1 MSAIGDYIHLTAEGY
16 SKYGIAKNDKYNGE
30 ATNLASSI
38 DAQKTEIYNR
48 LTNNT
53 KNITN
58 GNVETFEAILNTTK
72 EELEK
77 QKEDDNSIRAQL
89 KKKLDDKFG
98 ETMGEID
105 WSTLNISEKQGQK
118 SSVSYI
124 RQNMKFS
131 AIEKNVQQL
140 NSILDDLRSTDGI
153 SNIEEIDQQ
162 IAALNQQYTKLQE
175 DIKATDRG
183 QTIASLLKNKEY
195 NNKNNLS
202 QDFEAFRKSL
212 NTLISQYVS
221 MPAINLQKG
230 DLFEDLIALAPLT
243 AQEEAKDAVE
253 KEMYKTGFV
262 LGKQREKVE
271 FNKQAFKNITKDFE
285 NGTLSTSRKVQ
296 GKIDVLLKWQ
306 GEDLKISAK
315 NVNLQAYYIH
325 ILSGSSFL
333 YMIQDLNGDFVNHFI
348 NVFSIQ
354 GKNKNSLST
363 KFTKEREMSMDAMK
377 FILMYKAL
385 TGDNYQRKAANVFA
399 VNDNSSSG
407 KGSIKVYTMNQL
419 IDKIESK
426 GLYKKGVT
434 LNGKTTLNKDFKIKG
449 NIKVKATKETEEYN
463 TQAAKIRITNIL
475 SYLHSQKI
483 HASLSTNAF
492 KS

>member
-1 MSAIGDYIHLTAEGY
+1 MSAIGDYIHLKAEGY

-53 KNITN
+53 KSIKNENI
-58 GNVETFEAILNTTK
+58 ETFEAILNTTK

-89 KKKLDDKFG
+89 KKRLDNKFE

-105 WSTLNISEKQGQK
+105 WSTLNVSKKQGQK
-118 SSVSYI
+118 NSIPYA
-124 RQNMKFS
+124 RQNTKLS
-131 AIEKNVQQL
+131 TIEEDVQQL
-140 NSILDDLRSTDGI
+140 NKILKKLRSTDGV
-153 SNIEEIDQQ
+153 SNIEEISQQ
-162 IAALNQQYTKLQE
+162 ITALNKQYKKLKNNI
-175 DIKATDRG
+175 IKTDRG
-183 QTIASLLKNKEY
+183 QTIASLL
-195 NNKNNLS
+195 NNKKYDSETLFQN
-202 QDFEAFRKSL
+202 FEAFRKNL
-212 NTLISQYVS
+212 NTSISQYAS

-230 DLFEDLIALAPLT
+230 DLFENLIALAPLT
-243 AQEEAKDAVE
+243 AQKIAVDAIEEK
-253 KEMYKTGFV
+253 MYKTGFV
-262 LGKQREKVE
+262 LGGQREKVE
-271 FNKQAFKNITKDFE
+271 FNKQVFKNITTGFE
-285 NGTLSTSRKVQ
+285 NGTLSTSRNAQ

-315 NVNLQAYYIH
+315 NVNLQAYYVH

-348 NVFSIQ
+348 NVYSIQ
-354 GKNKNSLST
+354 DKTKNSLSGQF
-363 KFTKEREMSMDAMK
+363 KKQREISMDTMK
-377 FILMYKAL
+377 FALMYKAL

-399 VNDNSSSG
+399 INDNTSSG

-419 IDKIESK
+419 IEKIISK
-426 GLYKKGVT
+426 KLYTKGIT
-434 LNGKTTLNKDFKIKG
+434 LGGKTTLNQDFKIKG
-449 NIKVKATKETEEYN
+449 NRKVKATKDTAEYN
-463 TQAAKIRITNIL
+463 AQAAKIRITNIL

-483 HASLSTNAF
+483 HASLSTDAF

>member
-16 SKYGIAKNDKYNGE
+16 SKYGIAKNDKYNGK

-48 LTNNT
+48 LTDNT

-58 GNVETFEAILNTTK
+58 ENVKTFEAILNTTK

-89 KKKLDDKFG
+89 KKRLDNRFE

-105 WSTLNISEKQGQK
+105 WSTLNVSKKQEQK
-118 SSVSYI
+118 NSIPYA
-124 RQNMKFS
+124 RQNMKLS
-131 AIEKNVQQL
+131 TIEEDVQQL
-140 NSILDDLRSTDGI
+140 NKILNELRSTDGI
-153 SNIEEIDQQ
+153 SNIEEISQQ
-162 IAALNQQYTKLQE
+162 ITALNKQYKKLKN
-175 DIKATDRG
+175 DIIKTDRG
-183 QTIASLLKNKEY
+183 QTIASLL
-195 NNKNNLS
+195 NNKKYDSEILLQN
-202 QDFEAFRKSL
+202 FEAFRKNL
-212 NTLISQYVS
+212 NTLISQYAS

-230 DLFEDLIALAPLT
+230 DLFEHLIALAPLT
-243 AQEEAKDAVE
+243 AQEAAVNAIE
-253 KEMYKTGFV
+253 GKIRKTGFV
-262 LGKQREKVE
+262 LGGQREKVE
-271 FNKQAFKNITKDFE
+271 FNKQVFKNITKDFE
-285 NGTLSTSRKVQ
+285 NGTLSTSRNAQ

-426 GLYKKGVT
+426 GLYKKGIT

-483 HASLSTNAF
+483 HASLSTDAF